1 MKRTWA
7 TVLAFLLVVGV
18 LASAQVLASILA
30 TFVGG
35 MVTIVASDGTGTLWL
50 YVDSDDRR
58 ITEWNPIGTRPY
70 LDAIDYDDNPND
82 NYIYTSTK
90 NQIDGDYYFT
100 DTGKTT
106 ETITNVTVQI
116 YARNSDSANLDIY
129 VWNSS
134 SYAFLGTQGL
144 TPSWQWV
151 NYTATTILDT
161 WTKIDGAKIYVES
174 LTDGGPYEIDCARLQ
189 VEYNAT
195 S

>member
-1 MKRTWA
+1 MKKTWA
-7 TVLAFLLVVGV
+7 TVLAILLVVGV

-30 TFVGG
+30 TFIGG

-58 ITEWNPIGTRPY
+58 ITEWTPIGTRPY
-70 LDAIDYDDNPND
+70 LNAIDYNI

-90 NQIDGDYYFT
+90 NQIDGDYNFT
-100 DTGKTT
+100 DTGKST
-106 ETITNVTVQI
+106 ETIINVTVQI
-116 YARNSDSANLDIY
+116 YARNPDSANLDVY

-134 SYAFLGTQGL
+134 AYAFLGTQGL

-161 WTKIDGAKIYVES
+161 WTKIDAAKIYIES

-195 S
+195 I